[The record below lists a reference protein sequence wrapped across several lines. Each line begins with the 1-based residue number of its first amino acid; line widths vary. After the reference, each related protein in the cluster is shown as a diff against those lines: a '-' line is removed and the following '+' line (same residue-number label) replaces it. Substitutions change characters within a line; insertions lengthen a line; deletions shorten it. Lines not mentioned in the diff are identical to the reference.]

1 MKVVLFLI
9 KCFAVIIT
17 FMSAVLLGL
26 YIYAQFSGPVG
37 PIPGGKLIGEFSSSK
52 PDWKALLPDGK
63 FMEVQFD
70 SKNPYSVTLAP
81 HVIDNELYTWSRA
94 PNSWSSLIEEDPRVV
109 VRIDGVLYR
118 TLASKVD
125 DDFLLALVNEDRAGE
140 RVAVG
145 ISFHLRFKK

>member
-1 MKVVLFLI
+1 MKVVRFLI
-9 KCFAVIIT
+9 KGFAAIIT

-37 PIPGGKLIGEFSSSK
+37 PIPGGKLNGEFSSSK

-63 FMEVQFD
+63 FIEVQFD

-81 HVIDNELYTWSRA
+81 HVINDELYTWSRA
-94 PNSWSSLIEEDPRVV
+94 PNSWSSLIDKDPRVV
-109 VRIDGVLYR
+109 VRIDGDLYR

-140 RVAVG
+140 RVVVG
-145 ISFHLRFKK
+145 ISFHLRREK

>member
-1 MKVVLFLI
+1 MKVVLFLM
-9 KCFAVIIT
+9 KCLLVIIT
-17 FMSAVLLGL
+17 SMSAVLLGL

-37 PIPGGKLIGEFSSSK
+37 PIPGAKLNGEYSSSK

-63 FMEVQFD
+63 FIEAQFD

-81 HVIDNELYTWSRA
+81 HVIDDELYTWSRA
-94 PNSWSSLIEEDPRVV
+94 PNSWSSLIDKDPRVV

-125 DDFLLALVNEDRAGE
+125 DDFLLGLVNEDRTGE

-145 ISFHLRFKK
+145 ISFHLRREK

>member
-1 MKVVLFLI
+1 MKVLRFLI
-9 KCFAVIIT
+9 KCLLVVIT
-17 FMSAVLLGL
+17 SMGAVLLGL

-37 PIPGGKLIGEFSSSK
+37 PIPGGKLNGEFSSSK

-63 FMEVQFD
+63 FIEAQFGA
-70 SKNPYSVTLAP
+70 KNAYSVTLAP
-81 HVIDNELYTWSRA
+81 HVIDDELYTWSRA
-94 PNSWSSLIEEDPRVV
+94 PNSWSSLIDKDSRVV

-125 DDFLLALVNEDRAGE
+125 DDVLLALVNEDRAGE

-145 ISFHLRFKK
+145 ISFHLRREK

>member
-9 KCFAVIIT
+9 KCFAAIIT

-37 PIPGGKLIGEFSSSK
+37 PIPGGKLNGEFSSSK

-81 HVIDNELYTWSRA
+81 HVIDNELYTWSRS

-145 ISFHLRFKK
+145 ISFHLRLKK